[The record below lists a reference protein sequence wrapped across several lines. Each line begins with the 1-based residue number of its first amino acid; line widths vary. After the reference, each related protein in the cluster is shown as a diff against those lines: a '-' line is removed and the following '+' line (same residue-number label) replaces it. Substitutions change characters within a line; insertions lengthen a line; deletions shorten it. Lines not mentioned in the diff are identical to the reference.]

1 MTSGTYKIS
10 EARAHFS
17 ELLERAKEGEEILIT
32 KGKEP
37 QARLVPPAESA
48 RREAAPLKYLK
59 LPEDLFDDDEPE
71 QAAIDAGDY
80 SDEVG
85 IWTGP
90 AAPE

>member
-1 MTSGTYKIS
+1 MTSSTYKVS

-32 KGKEP
+32 KGKVP

-48 RREAAPLKYLK
+48 RRAAAPLKHLG
-59 LPEDLFDDDEPE
+59 LPEDLFDDEGPE

-80 SDEVG
+80 SDDVG
-85 IWTGP
+85 IRTGRP
-90 AAPE
+90 ARK